1 MVTRLEMVWI
11 EAESRP
17 DIRSGFFVFLRSRI
31 DKTHRRASN
40 LRAGCN
46 LKIKSAFLNERSPV
60 YVADMK
66 ILVVEDEPKLASFVK
81 KGLEEQS
88 CEVDIAFDGQ
98 VGRTMALN
106 NVYDVIVMDV
116 NLPKMNGFDIV
127 QSLREERIR
136 TPVLMLTA
144 MGSMDDKLMGFEAG
158 ADDYLVKPFEFR
170 ELMARLRALTKRSSD
185 TGLQSNVLKVADLE
199 LDLNEKVARR
209 GDKRIE
215 LTAKEFG
222 LLDFLMRNR
231 GRVVSRIDIAEKV
244 WDIHFDTGTNVI
256 DVYVNFLRKK
266 IDKDFPQKL
275 IHTVIGM
282 GYMLKE
288 E

>member
-1 MVTRLEMVWI
+1 M
-11 EAESRP
+11 
-17 DIRSGFFVFLRSRI
+17 
-31 DKTHRRASN
+31 
-40 LRAGCN
+40 
-46 LKIKSAFLNERSPV
+46 

-66 ILVVEDEPKLASFVK
+66 ILVVEDEPKLASFIK

-88 CEVDIAFDGQ
+88 CEVDVAFDGQ
-98 VGRTMALN
+98 IGRAMAISKPF
-106 NVYDVIVMDV
+106 DVIILDV
-116 NLPKMNGFDIV
+116 NLPKMNGFDV
-127 QSLREERIR
+127 VHSLRQQQVK

-144 MGSMDDKLMGFEAG
+144 MGSVDDKLTGFDAG

-170 ELMARLRALTKRSSD
+170 ELMARLKALHKRGSD
-185 TGLQSNVLKVADLE
+185 SGPQANVLKIADLE

-209 GDKRIE
+209 AGKRIE

-222 LLDFLMRNR
+222 LLEYLMRNR

-266 IDKDFPQKL
+266 IDKDFPTRL

>member
-1 MVTRLEMVWI
+1 MT
-11 EAESRP
+11 
-17 DIRSGFFVFLRSRI
+17 FLI
-31 DKTHRRASN
+31 ASIV
-40 LRAGCN
+40 L
-46 LKIKSAFLNERSPV
+46 

-66 ILVVEDEPKLASFVK
+66 ILVVEDEPKLASFIK

-88 CEVDIAFDGQ
+88 CEVDVAYDGQ
-98 VGRTMALN
+98 VGRNMALN
-106 NVYDVIVMDV
+106 NPYDVIILDV
-116 NLPKMNGFDIV
+116 NLPKMNGFDVV
-127 QSLREERIR
+127 QAVRQENIR

-144 MGSMDDKLMGFEAG
+144 MGSVDDKLTGFEAG

-170 ELMARLRALTKRSSD
+170 ELMARLRALNKRSSD
-185 TGLQSNVLKVADLE
+185 GGLQSNVIRVADLE
-199 LDLNEKVARR
+199 LDLNEKIARR

-222 LLDFLMRNR
+222 LLEYFMRNR

-266 IDKDFPQKL
+266 IDKDFPTKL

>member
-1 MVTRLEMVWI
+1 M
-11 EAESRP
+11 
-17 DIRSGFFVFLRSRI
+17 
-31 DKTHRRASN
+31 
-40 LRAGCN
+40 
-46 LKIKSAFLNERSPV
+46 

-88 CEVDIAFDGQ
+88 CEVDVAYDGQ
-98 VGRTMALN
+98 VGRNMALN
-106 NVYDVIVMDV
+106 NLYDVIVLDI
-116 NLPKMNGFDIV
+116 NLPKMNGFDVV
-127 QSLREERIR
+127 QSIRQEKNR

-144 MGSMDDKLMGFEAG
+144 MGSVDDKLTGFEAG

-185 TGLQSNVLKVADLE
+185 AGMQTNVLKVADLE

-222 LLDFLMRNR
+222 LLDYLMRNR
-231 GRVVSRIDIAEKV
+231 GRVVSRVDIAEKV

-266 IDKDFPQKL
+266 IDKDFPTKL

-288 E
+288 D

>member
-1 MVTRLEMVWI
+1 
-11 EAESRP
+11 
-17 DIRSGFFVFLRSRI
+17 
-31 DKTHRRASN
+31 
-40 LRAGCN
+40 
-46 LKIKSAFLNERSPV
+46 
-60 YVADMK
+60 MK
-66 ILVVEDEPKLASFVK
+66 ILVIEDEPKLASFVK

-88 CEVDIAFDGQ
+88 CEVDVAFDGQ
-98 VGRTMALN
+98 VGHMMALSN
-106 NVYDVIVMDV
+106 SYDVIVLDV
-116 NLPKMNGFDIV
+116 NLPKMNGFDVV
-127 QSLREERIR
+127 QSLRKDHNIR

-144 MGSMDDKLMGFEAG
+144 LGSMDDKLMGFEAG

-170 ELMARLRALTKRSSD
+170 ELMARLRALTKRSTD
-185 TGLQSNVLKVADLE
+185 AGPQSNVLRVADLE
-199 LDLNEKVARR
+199 LDLNEKIARR
-209 GDKRIE
+209 GTKRIE

-222 LLDFLMRNR
+222 LLDYLMRNR

-244 WDIHFDTGTNVI
+244 WDVHFDTGTNVI

-266 IDKDFPQKL
+266 IDKDFPTKL

>member
-1 MVTRLEMVWI
+1 MI
-11 EAESRP
+11 
-17 DIRSGFFVFLRSRI
+17 
-31 DKTHRRASN
+31 
-40 LRAGCN
+40 
-46 LKIKSAFLNERSPV
+46 
-60 YVADMK
+60 MK
-66 ILVVEDEPKLASFVK
+66 VLVVEDEPKLASFVK
-81 KGLEEQS
+81 KGLEENQ
-88 CEVDIAFDGQ
+88 CEVEMAYDGQ
-98 VGRTMALN
+98 IGRTMALSN
-106 NVYDVIVMDV
+106 SYDVIVMDV
-116 NLPKMNGFDIV
+116 NLPKMNGFDVV
-127 QSLREERIR
+127 QSLRQEDVK

-144 MGSMDDKLMGFEAG
+144 MGSVEDKLTGFESG

-170 ELMARLRALTKRSSD
+170 ELMARLKALHKRGQDSGPQ
-185 TGLQSNVLKVADLE
+185 TNVLKVGDLE

-209 GDKRIE
+209 GGRRIE

-222 LLDFLMRNR
+222 LLEYLMRNR
-231 GRVVSRIDIAEKV
+231 GRVVSRVDIAEKV

-266 IDKDFPQKL
+266 VDKEFPSKL

>member
-1 MVTRLEMVWI
+1 
-11 EAESRP
+11 
-17 DIRSGFFVFLRSRI
+17 
-31 DKTHRRASN
+31 
-40 LRAGCN
+40 
-46 LKIKSAFLNERSPV
+46 
-60 YVADMK
+60 MK
-66 ILVVEDEPKLASFVK
+66 ILMVEDEPKLASFVK

-88 CEVDIAFDGQ
+88 CEVDIAYDGQ
-98 VGRTMALN
+98 VGRNMALSN
-106 NVYDVIVMDV
+106 SYDVIVMDV
-116 NLPKMNGFDIV
+116 NLPKMNGYDVV
-127 QSLREERIR
+127 QALRQEQVR

-144 MGSMDDKLMGFEAG
+144 MGSVDDKLTGFESG

-170 ELMARLRALTKRSSD
+170 ELMARLRALTKRSTD
-185 TGLQSNVLKVADLE
+185 PGTQANVLRVGDLE

-209 GDKRIE
+209 GNKRIE

-222 LLDFLMRNR
+222 LLDYLMRNR
-231 GRVVSRIDIAEKV
+231 GRVVSRVDIAEKV

-266 IDKDFPQKL
+266 VDKDFPQKL

>member
-1 MVTRLEMVWI
+1 
-11 EAESRP
+11 
-17 DIRSGFFVFLRSRI
+17 
-31 DKTHRRASN
+31 
-40 LRAGCN
+40 
-46 LKIKSAFLNERSPV
+46 
-60 YVADMK
+60 MK
-66 ILVVEDEPKLASFVK
+66 ILLVEDEPKLASFAK

-88 CEVDIAFDGQ
+88 CEVDVAYDGQ
-98 VGRTMALN
+98 TGRTMALSN
-106 NVYDVIVMDV
+106 SYDVIVMDV
-116 NLPKMNGFDIV
+116 NLPKMNGYEVVKI
-127 QSLREERIR
+127 LRQEQIR
-136 TPVLMLTA
+136 TPILMLTA
-144 MGSMDDKLMGFEAG
+144 MGAVDDKLTGFESG

-170 ELMARLRALTKRSSD
+170 ELMARLRVLARRGQE
-185 TGLQSNVLKVADLE
+185 TGTQANVIRVADLE

-209 GDKRIE
+209 GTKRID

-222 LLDFLMRNR
+222 LLEFLMRNH

-282 GYMLKE
+282 GYILKE

>member
-1 MVTRLEMVWI
+1 M
-11 EAESRP
+11 
-17 DIRSGFFVFLRSRI
+17 
-31 DKTHRRASN
+31 
-40 LRAGCN
+40 
-46 LKIKSAFLNERSPV
+46 

-66 ILVVEDEPKLASFVK
+66 ILVVEDEPKLASFVR

-88 CEVDIAFDGQ
+88 CEVDVAFDGQ
-98 VGRTMALN
+98 VGRNMALN
-106 NVYDVIVMDV
+106 NLYDVIIMDI
-116 NLPKMNGFDIV
+116 NLPKMNGFDVV
-127 QSLREERIR
+127 QSIRKEQNR

-144 MGSMDDKLMGFEAG
+144 MGSVDDKLTGFEAG

-185 TGLQSNVLKVADLE
+185 AGMQLNVLKVADLE
-199 LDLNEKVARR
+199 LDLNEKIARR

-222 LLDFLMRNR
+222 LLEYLMRNR

-266 IDKDFPQKL
+266 IDKDFPHKL

>member
-1 MVTRLEMVWI
+1 
-11 EAESRP
+11 
-17 DIRSGFFVFLRSRI
+17 
-31 DKTHRRASN
+31 
-40 LRAGCN
+40 
-46 LKIKSAFLNERSPV
+46 
-60 YVADMK
+60 MK
-66 ILVVEDEPKLASFVK
+66 ILLVEDEPKLVSFVK

-88 CEVDIAFDGQ
+88 CEVDVAFDGQ
-98 VGRTMALN
+98 IGRTMALSN
-106 NVYDVIVMDV
+106 NYDVIVMDV
-116 NLPKMNGFDIV
+116 NLPVMNGYEVVKI
-127 QSLREERIR
+127 LRQEQNR
-136 TPVLMLTA
+136 TPILMLTA
-144 MGSMDDKLMGFEAG
+144 MGSMDDKLTGFESG

-170 ELMARLRALTKRSSD
+170 ELMARLRALAKRGLE
-185 TGLQSNVLKVADLE
+185 TGTQANVIRLADLE

-209 GDKRIE
+209 GTKRID

-222 LLDFLMRNR
+222 LLEFLMRNR

-282 GYMLKE
+282 GYILKE

>member
-1 MVTRLEMVWI
+1 
-11 EAESRP
+11 
-17 DIRSGFFVFLRSRI
+17 
-31 DKTHRRASN
+31 
-40 LRAGCN
+40 
-46 LKIKSAFLNERSPV
+46 
-60 YVADMK
+60 MK
-66 ILVVEDEPKLASFVK
+66 ILVVEDEPKLASFVR

-88 CEVDIAFDGQ
+88 CEVDVAYDGQ
-98 VGRTMALN
+98 LGRTMALN
-106 NVYDVIVMDV
+106 NLYDVIIMDI
-116 NLPKMNGFDIV
+116 NLPKMNGFDVV
-127 QSLREERIR
+127 QSIRQEKNR

-144 MGSMDDKLMGFEAG
+144 MGSVDDKLTGFEAG

-170 ELMARLRALTKRSSD
+170 ELMARLRALTKRNTEGSM
-185 TGLQSNVLKVADLE
+185 QANVLKVADLE
-199 LDLNEKVARR
+199 LDLNEKIARR
-209 GDKRIE
+209 GAKRIE

-222 LLDFLMRNR
+222 LLEYLIRNR
-231 GRVVSRIDIAEKV
+231 GRVVSRVDIAEKV

-266 IDKDFPQKL
+266 IDKDFPKKL

>member
-1 MVTRLEMVWI
+1 
-11 EAESRP
+11 
-17 DIRSGFFVFLRSRI
+17 
-31 DKTHRRASN
+31 
-40 LRAGCN
+40 
-46 LKIKSAFLNERSPV
+46 
-60 YVADMK
+60 MK

-88 CEVDIAFDGQ
+88 CEVDVAYDGQ
-98 VGRTMALN
+98 VGRNMALN
-106 NVYDVIVMDV
+106 NLYDVIVLDI
-116 NLPKMNGFDIV
+116 NLPKMNGFDVV
-127 QSLREERIR
+127 QSIRQEKNR

-144 MGSMDDKLMGFEAG
+144 MGSVDDKLTGFEAG

-185 TGLQSNVLKVADLE
+185 AGMQSNVLKVADLE
-199 LDLNEKVARR
+199 LDLNEKIARR

-222 LLDFLMRNR
+222 LLDYLMRNR
-231 GRVVSRIDIAEKV
+231 GRVVSRVDIAEKV

-266 IDKDFPQKL
+266 IDKDFPTKL

>member
-1 MVTRLEMVWI
+1 M
-11 EAESRP
+11 
-17 DIRSGFFVFLRSRI
+17 
-31 DKTHRRASN
+31 
-40 LRAGCN
+40 
-46 LKIKSAFLNERSPV
+46 

-88 CEVDIAFDGQ
+88 CEVDVAYDGQ

-106 NVYDVIVMDV
+106 NLYDVIVMDI
-116 NLPKMNGFDIV
+116 NLPKMNGFDVV
-127 QSLREERIR
+127 QSIRQEQNR

-144 MGSMDDKLMGFEAG
+144 MGSVDDKLTGFEAG

-170 ELMARLRALTKRSSD
+170 ELMARLRALTKRSGEAGMQ
-185 TGLQSNVLKVADLE
+185 TNVLKVADLE
-199 LDLNEKVARR
+199 LDLNEKIARR
-209 GDKRIE
+209 ASKRVE

-222 LLDFLMRNR
+222 LLEYLMRNR
-231 GRVVSRIDIAEKV
+231 GRVVSRVDIAEKV

-266 IDKDFPQKL
+266 IDKDFPKKL

>member
-1 MVTRLEMVWI
+1 
-11 EAESRP
+11 
-17 DIRSGFFVFLRSRI
+17 
-31 DKTHRRASN
+31 
-40 LRAGCN
+40 
-46 LKIKSAFLNERSPV
+46 
-60 YVADMK
+60 MK

-88 CEVDIAFDGQ
+88 CEVDIAYDGQ
-98 VGRTMALN
+98 IGQTMALSN
-106 NVYDVIVMDV
+106 SYDVIVLDV
-116 NLPKMNGFDIV
+116 NLPKMNGFDLA
-127 QSLREERIR
+127 QSLRRNQIK
-136 TPVLMLTA
+136 TPILMLTA
-144 MGSMDDKLMGFEAG
+144 LGSVEDKLEGFESG

-170 ELMARLRALTKRSSD
+170 ELMARLRALYKRGQD
-185 TGLQSNVLKVADLE
+185 TGIKANILKVADLE

-209 GDKRIE
+209 GGKRIE

-222 LLDFLMRNR
+222 LLEYLMRNR

-266 IDKDFPQKL
+266 VDKDFPARL

>member
-1 MVTRLEMVWI
+1 M
-11 EAESRP
+11 
-17 DIRSGFFVFLRSRI
+17 
-31 DKTHRRASN
+31 
-40 LRAGCN
+40 
-46 LKIKSAFLNERSPV
+46 

-66 ILVVEDEPKLASFVK
+66 ILVVEDEPKLASFVR

-88 CEVDIAFDGQ
+88 CEVDVAFDGQ
-98 VGRTMALN
+98 VGRNMALN
-106 NVYDVIVMDV
+106 NLYDVIIMDI
-116 NLPKMNGFDIV
+116 NLPKMNGFDVV
-127 QSLREERIR
+127 QSIRQEQNR

-144 MGSMDDKLMGFEAG
+144 MSSVDDKLTGFEAG

-185 TGLQSNVLKVADLE
+185 TGMQANLLKVADLE
-199 LDLNEKVARR
+199 LDLNEKIARR
-209 GDKRIE
+209 SDRRIE

-222 LLDFLMRNR
+222 LLEYLMRNR
-231 GRVVSRIDIAEKV
+231 GRVVSRVDIAEKV

>member
-1 MVTRLEMVWI
+1 
-11 EAESRP
+11 
-17 DIRSGFFVFLRSRI
+17 
-31 DKTHRRASN
+31 
-40 LRAGCN
+40 
-46 LKIKSAFLNERSPV
+46 
-60 YVADMK
+60 MK

-81 KGLEEQS
+81 RGLEEQS
-88 CEVDIAFDGQ
+88 CEVDVAFDGQ
-98 VGRTMALN
+98 IGRTMALSN
-106 NVYDVIVMDV
+106 TYDVIVLDV
-116 NLPKMNGFDIV
+116 NLPKINGLDLA
-127 QSLREERIR
+127 QTLRHEQIK
-136 TPVLMLTA
+136 TPILMLTA
-144 MGSMDDKLMGFEAG
+144 MGSVEDKLAGFDAG

-170 ELMARLRALTKRSSD
+170 ELMARLRALYKRGSD
-185 TGLQSNVLKVADLE
+185 TSAQTNTLKVADLE

-209 GDKRIE
+209 GDKRVE

-222 LLDFLMRNR
+222 LLEYLMRNR
-231 GRVVSRIDIAEKV
+231 GRVVSRVDIAEKV

-266 IDKDFPQKL
+266 IDKDFPTRL

>member
-1 MVTRLEMVWI
+1 MSL
-11 EAESRP
+11 
-17 DIRSGFFVFLRSRI
+17 L
-31 DKTHRRASN
+31 N
-40 LRAGCN
+40 Q
-46 LKIKSAFLNERSPV
+46 KIAM
-60 YVADMK
+60 YVANMK

-88 CEVDIAFDGQ
+88 CEVDVAYDGQ
-98 VGRTMALN
+98 LGRNMALSN
-106 NVYDVIVMDV
+106 SYDVIVMDV
-116 NLPKMNGFDIV
+116 NLPKMNGFDVV
-127 QSLREERIR
+127 QSLRQERVS

-144 MGSMDDKLMGFEAG
+144 MGSVDDKLTGFESG

-170 ELMARLRALTKRSSD
+170 ELMARLRALTKRGNEA
-185 TGLQSNVLKVADLE
+185 GLQSNVLKVADLE

-209 GDKRIE
+209 GNKRIE

-222 LLDFLMRNR
+222 LLDYLMRNR
-231 GRVVSRIDIAEKV
+231 GRVVSRVDIAEKV